1 MSQPRRL
8 LDDCFLHDRDRLRHT
23 DALRLLD
30 ERLKPVAGV
39 EEVPLAEA
47 LGRVLAEDVIAP
59 RPIPAFT
66 NSAVDGYAFAH
77 ASLKDDATRLRLASR
92 AAAGHAPASAL
103 KTGEAARI
111 FTGAV
116 MPEGADSCIMQEDV
130 EVEGEFVVVPPGLK
144 PGANTRKAGEDLQEG
159 EPAARSGARLRP
171 QELAAIAS
179 TGRDRIRCYRPLRV
193 ALVSTGDEIVRP
205 GAPLAHGQVY
215 DSNHVLLLSLLQTVA
230 AETVDYGVLPDD
242 ADAVRDAVGRAA
254 EECDVVLST
263 GGASRGEADHIVSTI
278 QNLGTLHAWQIA
290 VKPGRP
296 LAVGQIGDCI
306 FFGLPG
312 NPVAVFV
319 TFLLY
324 ARPMLARLQGARWH
338 EPRRFPLPAGFAM
351 PKKKAD
357 RREFWRGWIEDEAGR
372 PVLRKFARD
381 GSALISGLRQA
392 EGLIEV
398 AEEVTEVSPGDT
410 LSFIPFSEFGLPPR

>member
-1 MSQPRRL
+1 MSQVRRL
-8 LDDCFLHDRDRLRHT
+8 LDDCFLHDRDRLRHR
-23 DALRLLD
+23 DALKLMD
-30 ERLKPVAGV
+30 ERLRPVAESEDV
-39 EEVPLAEA
+39 ALAAA
-47 LGRVLAEDVIAP
+47 LGRVLAEDVVAP

-77 ASLKDDATRLRLASR
+77 ASLATGQTRLKLAGR
-92 AAAGHAPASAL
+92 AAAGHATADAL
-103 KTGEAARI
+103 RPGEAARI

-116 MPEGADSCIMQEDV
+116 MPEGADCCIMQEDV
-130 EVEGEFVVVPPGLK
+130 RLEGPFVVVPPGLK
-144 PGANTRKAGEDLQEG
+144 AGANTRQAGEDLQAG
-159 EPAARSGARLRP
+159 EPAARAGCRLRP

-179 TGRDRIRCYRPLRV
+179 TGRDRISCYRPLKV
-193 ALVSTGDEIVRP
+193 ALVSTGDEVVRP
-205 GAPLAHGQVY
+205 GAPLSPGQVY
-215 DSNHVLLLSLLQTVA
+215 DSNHVMLLGLLQTVA
-230 AETVDYGVLPDD
+230 AETIDYGVLPDD
-242 ADAVRDAVGRAA
+242 AEAVRRAIGRAA
-254 EECDVVLST
+254 GDCDVIIST

-278 QNLGTLHAWQIA
+278 QETGTLHAWQIA

-296 LAVGQIGDCI
+296 LAMGQIGDCI

-324 ARPMLARLQGARWH
+324 ARPMLARLQGAQWH
-338 EPRRFPLPAGFAM
+338 EPRRFALPAGFAIR
-351 PKKKAD
+351 KKKAD
-357 RREFWRGWIEDEAGR
+357 RREFWRGWIEEEDGR

-398 AEEVTEVSPGDT
+398 PEEVTEVKPGDS
-410 LSFIPFSEFGLPPR
+410 LGFIPFTEFGLPPR

>member
-1 MSQPRRL
+1 MTRARRL
-8 LDDCFLHDRDRLRHT
+8 LDDCFLHDRDRLRHA

-39 EEVPLAEA
+39 EEVALAAA
-47 LGRVLAEDVIAP
+47 LGRVLAEDIVAP
-59 RPIPAFT
+59 RPVPAFT

-77 ASLKDDATRLRLASR
+77 GSLGSGATRLRLAGR
-92 AAAGHAPASAL
+92 AAAGHAAAGGL
-103 KTGEAARI
+103 KAGEAARI

-130 EVEGEFVVVPPGLK
+130 TVEGEFVVLPPGLK
-144 PGANTRKAGEDLQEG
+144 PGANTRKAGEDLKAG
-159 EPAARSGARLRP
+159 EIAARAGVRLRP

-179 TGRDRIRCYRPLRV
+179 TGRDRIRCHRPLRV
-193 ALVSTGDEIVRP
+193 ALISTGDEIVRP
-205 GAPLAHGQVY
+205 GAPLGHGQVY
-215 DSNHVLLLSLLQTVA
+215 DSNHVLLLGLLRTIA
-230 AETVDYGVLPDD
+230 AEPVDYGVLPDD
-242 ADAVRDAVGRAA
+242 AEAVRRAVGRAA
-254 EECDVVLST
+254 RECDVILST

-278 QNLGTLHAWQIA
+278 QEMGTLHAWQIA

-296 LAVGQIGDCI
+296 LAVGQIRDCV

-324 ARPMLARLQGARWH
+324 ARPMLARLQGAEWH

-351 PKKKAD
+351 PRKKAE
-357 RREFWRGWIEDEAGR
+357 RREFWRGWIEEEDGW

-398 AEEVTEVSPGDT
+398 AEEVTEVKPGDT
-410 LSFIPFSEFGLPPR
+410 LNFIPFTEFGLPR

>member
-1 MSQPRRL
+1 MNQRRL
-8 LDDCFLHDRDRLRHT
+8 LDDCFLHDRDRLRHA
-23 DALRLLD
+23 DALKLLD
-30 ERLKPVAGV
+30 ERLEPVAGIEDV
-39 EEVPLAEA
+39 ALDAA
-47 LGRVLAEDVIAP
+47 LGWVLAEDIVAP

-77 ASLKDDATRLRLASR
+77 ASLGSDPTRLRLTGR
-92 AAAGHAPASAL
+92 AAAGHASPEPL
-103 KTGEAARI
+103 GPGEAARI

-116 MPEGADSCIMQEDV
+116 MPQGADSCIMQEDV
-130 EVEGEFVVVPPGLK
+130 EAEGEFVVLPPGLK

-159 EPAARSGARLRP
+159 ETAARAGARLRP

-179 TGRDRIRCYRPLRV
+179 TGRYRIRCYRPLRI

-205 GAPLAHGQVY
+205 GAALAHGQVY
-215 DSNHVLLLSLLQTVA
+215 DSNHALLLGLLHTVA

-242 ADAVRDAVGRAA
+242 AAAVREAVGRAA
-254 EECDVVLST
+254 AECNVILST
-263 GGASRGEADHIVSTI
+263 GGASRGDADHIVSTI
-278 QNLGTLHAWQIA
+278 QDLGTLHAWQIA

-296 LAVGQIGDCI
+296 LAVGQIGDTV

-324 ARPMLARLQGARWH
+324 ARPMLARLQGADWH

-351 PKKKAD
+351 PRKKPD
-357 RREFWRGWIEDEAGR
+357 RREFWRGWIEEESGR
-372 PVLRKFARD
+372 PVLKKFTRD

-398 AEEVTEVSPGDT
+398 AEEVTSVEPGDT
-410 LSFIPFSEFGLPPR
+410 LNFIPFTEFGLPPR

>member
-1 MSQPRRL
+1 MNQSRRL
-8 LDDCFLHDRDRLRHT
+8 LDDCFLHDRDRLRHA

-30 ERLKPVAGV
+30 ERLEPVAGI
-39 EEVPLAEA
+39 EEVLLAEA
-47 LGRVLAEDVIAP
+47 LGRVLAEDVCAP

-77 ASLKDDATRLRLASR
+77 RSLGPEPARLRLAGR
-92 AAAGHAPASAL
+92 AAAGHAPVSAL
-103 KTGEAARI
+103 KAGEAARI

-159 EPAARSGARLRP
+159 ELAARTGARLRP

-179 TGRDRIRCYRPLRV
+179 TGRDRIRCFRPLRV

-230 AETVDYGVLPDD
+230 AETVDFGVLPDD
-242 ADAVRDAVGRAA
+242 ADAVRNAVGRAA
-254 EECDVVLST
+254 EECDVILST

-278 QNLGTLHAWQIA
+278 QELGTLHAWQIA

-296 LAVGQIGDCI
+296 LAVGQIGDTV

-324 ARPMLARLQGARWH
+324 ARPMLARLQGANWH

-357 RREFWRGWIEDEAGR
+357 RREFWRGWIEEEAGR

-381 GSALISGLRQA
+381 GSALISGLRRA

-398 AEEVTEVSPGDT
+398 AEEVTEVRPGDT
-410 LSFIPFSEFGLPPR
+410 LSFIPFTEFGLPPR

>member
-1 MSQPRRL
+1 MSKRRL
-8 LDDCFLHDRDRLRHT
+8 LDDCFLHDRDRLRHA
-23 DALRLLD
+23 DALKLLD
-30 ERLKPVAGV
+30 ARLKPVAGTEDV
-39 EEVPLAEA
+39 ALTEA
-47 LGRVLAEDVIAP
+47 LGRVLAEDIVAP

-77 ASLKDDATRLRLASR
+77 ASLGHDATRLRLAGR
-92 AAAGHAPASAL
+92 AAAGHATPKPL
-103 KTGEAARI
+103 GPGEAARI

-130 EVEGEFVVVPPGLK
+130 EVTAEFVVLPPGLK
-144 PGANTRKAGEDLQEG
+144 PGANTRKAGEDLQAG
-159 EPAARSGARLRP
+159 EVAAGAGARLRP

-179 TGRDRIRCYRPLRV
+179 TGHDRIRCYRRLRI
-193 ALVSTGDEIVRP
+193 ALISTGDEIVRP
-205 GAPLAHGQVY
+205 GSSLAHGQVY
-215 DSNHVLLLSLLQTVA
+215 DSNHALLLGLLPTVG
-230 AETVDYGVLPDD
+230 AEAVDYGVLPDD
-242 ADAVRDAVGRAA
+242 AAAVREAVGRAA
-254 EECDVVLST
+254 ETCDVILST

-278 QNLGTLHAWQIA
+278 QEIGTLHAWQIA

-296 LAVGQIGDCI
+296 LAVGQVGDTV

-324 ARPMLARLQGARWH
+324 ARPMLAKLQGADWH
-338 EPRRFPLPAGFAM
+338 EPRRFPVPAGFAM
-351 PKKKAD
+351 PNKKPD
-357 RREFWRGWIEDEAGR
+357 RREFWRGWIDEEDGR

-381 GSALISGLRQA
+381 GSALISGLRRA

-398 AEEVTEVSPGDT
+398 AEEVTTVEPGDT
-410 LSFIPFSEFGLPPR
+410 LSFIPFTEFGLPPR

>member
-1 MSQPRRL
+1 MTQRRL
-8 LDDCFLHDRDRLRHT
+8 LDDCFLHDRDRLRHA
-23 DALRLLD
+23 DALKLLD
-30 ERLKPVAGV
+30 ERLSPVAGTEDV
-39 EEVPLAEA
+39 A
-47 LGRVLAEDVIAP
+47 LDAAIGRVLAEDIVAP

-77 ASLKDDATRLRLASR
+77 ASLGPDPTRLRLTGR
-92 AAAGHAPASAL
+92 AAAGHASPAPL
-103 KTGEAARI
+103 GPGEAARI

-130 EVEGEFVVVPPGLK
+130 EAAGEFVVLPPGLK
-144 PGANTRKAGEDLQEG
+144 PGANTRKAGEDLQAG
-159 EPAARSGARLRP
+159 EIAAAAGARLRP

-179 TGRDRIRCYRPLRV
+179 TGRDRIRCHRPLRV
-193 ALVSTGDEIVRP
+193 ALISTGDEIVRP
-205 GAPLAHGQVY
+205 GASLAPGQVY
-215 DSNHVLLLSLLQTVA
+215 DSNHALLLGLLHTVGA
-230 AETVDYGVLPDD
+230 QAIDCGVLPDD
-242 ADAVRDAVGRAA
+242 AAAVRDAVARAA
-254 EECDVVLST
+254 VECDVILST

-278 QNLGTLHAWQIA
+278 QDMGTLHAWQIA

-296 LAVGQIGDCI
+296 LAVGQVGDTV

-324 ARPMLARLQGARWH
+324 ARPMLARLQGADWH

-351 PKKKAD
+351 PKKKPD
-357 RREFWRGWIEDEAGR
+357 RREFWRGWIEEEAGR

-398 AEEVTEVSPGDT
+398 AEEITNVKPGDT
-410 LSFIPFSEFGLPPR
+410 LHFIPFTEFGLPPR

>member
-1 MSQPRRL
+1 MNQRRL
-8 LDDCFLHDRDRLRHT
+8 LDDCFLHDRDRLQHA
-23 DALRLLD
+23 DALKLLD
-30 ERLKPVAGV
+30 ERLKPVAGIV
-39 EEVPLAEA
+39 EVA
-47 LGRVLAEDVIAP
+47 LDAATGRVLAEDIVAP

-66 NSAVDGYAFAH
+66 NSAVDGYAFAY
-77 ASLKDDATRLRLASR
+77 ASLGSGPTRLRLAGR
-92 AAAGHAPASAL
+92 AAAGHAAVEPLAP
-103 KTGEAARI
+103 GETARI

-130 EVEGEFVVVPPGLK
+130 EVTGAFVILPPGLK
-144 PGANTRKAGEDLQEG
+144 PGANTRKAGEDLQAG
-159 EPAARSGARLRP
+159 ETAARAGARLRP

-179 TGRDRIRCYRPLRV
+179 TGRDRIRCYRRLRI
-193 ALVSTGDEIVRP
+193 ALISTGDEIVRP
-205 GAPLAHGQVY
+205 GAALAHGQVY
-215 DSNHVLLLSLLQTVA
+215 DSNHALLLGLLHTVG
-230 AETVDYGVLPDD
+230 AEAVDYGVLPDD
-242 ADAVRDAVGRAA
+242 AAAVRDAVGRAA
-254 EECDVVLST
+254 GTCDVILST

-278 QNLGTLHAWQIA
+278 QELGTLHAWQIA

-296 LAVGQIGDCI
+296 LAVGQIGDTV

-324 ARPMLARLQGARWH
+324 ARPMLARLQGADWR

-351 PKKKAD
+351 PKKKPD
-357 RREFWRGWIEDEAGR
+357 RREFWRGWIEEDSGR

-398 AEEVTEVSPGDT
+398 AEEITSVAPGDT
-410 LSFIPFSEFGLPPR
+410 LNFIPFTEFGLPPR

>member
-1 MSQPRRL
+1 MTQARRL
-8 LDDCFLHDRDRLRHT
+8 LDDCFLHDRDRLRHA

-30 ERLKPVAGV
+30 ERLKPVAEV
-39 EEVPLAEA
+39 EEVALAAA
-47 LGRVLAEDVIAP
+47 LGRVLAEDIVAP
-59 RPIPAFT
+59 RPVPAFT
-66 NSAVDGYAFAH
+66 NSAVDGYVFAH
-77 ASLKDDATRLRLASR
+77 ASLGTGATRLRLAGR
-92 AAAGHAPASAL
+92 AAAGHAAVSAINP
-103 KTGEAARI
+103 GEAARI

-130 EVEGEFVVVPPGLK
+130 TVEGEFVVVPPGLK
-144 PGANTRKAGEDLQEG
+144 PGANTRKAGEDLKAG
-159 EPAARSGARLRP
+159 EAAARAGVRLRP

-179 TGRDRIRCYRPLRV
+179 TGRDRIRCRRPLRV
-193 ALVSTGDEIVRP
+193 ALISTGDEIVRP
-205 GAPLAHGQVY
+205 GAPLAEGQVY
-215 DSNHVLLLSLLQTVA
+215 DSNHVLLLGLLQTVA
-230 AETVDYGVLPDD
+230 AEPVDYGVLPDD
-242 ADAVRDAVGRAA
+242 AEEVRRAVGRAA
-254 EECDVVLST
+254 RDCDVILST

-278 QNLGTLHAWQIA
+278 QEMGTLHAWQIA

-296 LAVGQIGDCI
+296 LAVGQIGDCV

-324 ARPMLARLQGARWH
+324 ARPMLARLQGAEWH

-351 PKKKAD
+351 PRKKAD
-357 RREFWRGWIEDEAGR
+357 RREFWRGWIEEEDGR
-372 PVLRKFARD
+372 PMLRKFARD

-398 AEEVTEVSPGDT
+398 PEEVTEVKPGDS
-410 LSFIPFSEFGLPPR
+410 LAFIPFTEFGLPPR

>member
-1 MSQPRRL
+1 MSAPRL
-8 LDDCFLHDRDRLRHT
+8 LDDCFLHDRDRLRHA
-23 DALRLLD
+23 DALKLMD
-30 ERLKPVAGV
+30 ERLKPVAGIEDV
-39 EEVPLAEA
+39 ALATS
-47 LGRVLAEDVIAP
+47 LGRVLAEDIIAP
-59 RPIPAFT
+59 RPVPAFT

-77 ASLKDDATRLRLASR
+77 RTLGVGPTRLKLAGR
-92 AAAGHAPASAL
+92 AAAGHAPACAL
-103 KTGEAARI
+103 GPGEAARI

-130 EVEGEFVVVPPGLK
+130 TVDGGFVIVPAGLK
-144 PGANTRKAGEDLQEG
+144 PGANTRKSGEDLQAG
-159 EPAARSGARLRP
+159 EPAARAGARLRP

-179 TGRDRIRCYRPLRV
+179 TGRDRIRCYRPLKV

-205 GAPLAHGQVY
+205 GGPLSHGQVY
-215 DSNHVLLLSLLQTVA
+215 DSNHVLLLGLLQTVA
-230 AETVDYGVLPDD
+230 AEAVDFGILPDN
-242 ADAVRDAVGRAA
+242 AGAVRQAVSRAA
-254 EECDVVLST
+254 VECNVVLST
-263 GGASRGEADHIVSTI
+263 GGASRGEADYIVKTI
-278 QNLGTLHAWQIA
+278 QDLGTLHAWQIA

-296 LAVGQIGDCI
+296 LALGQIGDCV

-324 ARPMLARLQGARWH
+324 ARPLLARLQGLQWH

-351 PKKKAD
+351 PKKKLD
-357 RREFWRGWIEDEAGR
+357 RREFWRGWIEEQGGR

-381 GSALISGLRQA
+381 GSALISGLRRA

-398 AEEVTEVSPGDT
+398 AEEVSEVKPGDI
-410 LSFIPFSEFGLPPR
+410 LGFIPFTEFGLPPR

>member
-1 MSQPRRL
+1 MSRARRL

-23 DALRLLD
+23 DALKLMD
-30 ERLKPVAGV
+30 ERLRPVAEA
-39 EEVPLAEA
+39 EEVALASA
-47 LGRVLAEDVIAP
+47 LGRVLAEDVVAP
-59 RPIPAFT
+59 RPIPGFT
-66 NSAVDGYAFAH
+66 NSAIDGYAFAH
-77 ASLKDDATRLRLASR
+77 ASLATGRTRLRLAGR
-92 AAAGHAPASAL
+92 AAAGHAAADAL
-103 KTGEAARI
+103 RPGEAARI

-130 EVEGEFVVVPPGLK
+130 ELDGDYIVVPPGLK
-144 PGANTRKAGEDLQEG
+144 AGANTRKAGEDLQAG
-159 EPAARSGARLRP
+159 APAAEAGARLRP
-171 QELAAIAS
+171 QELGAIAS
-179 TGRDRIRCYRPLRV
+179 TGRDRIRCFRPLKV
-193 ALVSTGDEIVRP
+193 ALVSTGDEILRP
-205 GAPLAHGQVY
+205 GAPLGPGQVY
-215 DSNHVLLLSLLQTVA
+215 DSNHVMLLGLLRTMA

-242 ADAVRDAVGRAA
+242 AAAVRRAIGRAA
-254 EECDVVLST
+254 GECDVMIST

-278 QNLGTLHAWQIA
+278 QELGTLHAWQIA

-296 LAVGQIGDCI
+296 LAMGQIGDCV

-324 ARPMLARLQGARWH
+324 ARPMLARLQGSQWH
-338 EPRRFPLPAGFAM
+338 EPRRFPLPAGFAIR
-351 PKKKAD
+351 KKKPD
-357 RREFWRGWIEDEAGR
+357 RREFWRGWIEEEAGR

-398 AEEVTEVSPGDT
+398 AEEVTEVKPGDI
-410 LSFIPFSEFGLPPR
+410 LSFIPFTEFGLPPR

>member
-8 LDDCFLHDRDRLRHT
+8 LDDCFLNDRDRLRHA
-23 DALRLLD
+23 DALKLMD
-30 ERLKPVAGV
+30 ERLKPVAGTD
-39 EEVPLAEA
+39 EVALAEA

-77 ASLKDDATRLRLASR
+77 RSLGTGATRLRLAGR
-92 AAAGHAPASAL
+92 AAAGHAPPSAL
-103 KTGEAARI
+103 KAGEAARI

-130 EVEGEFVVVPPGLK
+130 EVEGAFVIVPPGLK
-144 PGANTRKAGEDLQEG
+144 AGANTRRAGEDLQAG
-159 EPAARSGARLRP
+159 EIAARTGCRLRP

-215 DSNHVLLLSLLQTVA
+215 DSNHALLLGLLQTVA
-230 AETVDYGVLPDD
+230 AETMDYGVLPDD
-242 ADAVRDAVGRAA
+242 AAAVHRAIGRAA
-254 EECDVVLST
+254 RECDVIVST

-278 QNLGTLHAWQIA
+278 QELGTLHAWQIA

-296 LAVGQIGDCI
+296 LAVGQIGDCV

-324 ARPMLARLQGARWH
+324 ARPMLARLQGAQWH
-338 EPRRFPLPAGFAM
+338 EPRRFPLPAGFAIR
-351 PKKKAD
+351 KKKPD
-357 RREFWRGWIEDEAGR
+357 RREFWRGWIEDEDGR

-392 EGLIEV
+392 EGLIEI
-398 AEEVTEVSPGDT
+398 AEEVTEVKPGDS
-410 LSFIPFSEFGLPPR
+410 LDFIPFTQFGLPPR

>member
-1 MSQPRRL
+1 M
-8 LDDCFLHDRDRLRHT
+8 
-23 DALRLLD
+23 D
-30 ERLKPVAGV
+30 ERLKPVAGI
-39 EEVPLAEA
+39 EVVALAA
-47 LGRVLAEDVIAP
+47 AHGRVLAEDVIAP

-77 ASLKDDATRLRLASR
+77 ASLSPEATRLRLTGR
-92 AAAGHAPASAL
+92 AAAGHAPAGAL
-103 KTGEAARI
+103 GPGEAARI

-130 EVEGEFVVVPPGLK
+130 EGEGDVVIIPPGLK
-144 PGANTRKAGEDLQEG
+144 AGANTRKAGEDLQAG
-159 EPAARSGARLRP
+159 EPAASAGARLRP

-179 TGRDRIRCYRPLRV
+179 TGHDRIHCYRRLRV
-193 ALVSTGDEIVRP
+193 ALISTGDEIVRP
-205 GAPLAHGQVY
+205 GAPLAYGQVY
-215 DSNHVLLLSLLQTVA
+215 DSNHALLLGLLQTVA
-230 AETVDYGVLPDD
+230 AETVDHGVLPDD
-242 ADAVRDAVGRAA
+242 AAMVRDAVGRAA
-254 EECDVVLST
+254 RDCDVILST

-278 QNLGTLHAWQIA
+278 QDMGTLHAWQIA

-296 LAVGQIGDCI
+296 LAVGQIGDTV

-324 ARPMLARLQGARWH
+324 ARPMLARLQGTEWH

-351 PKKKAD
+351 PKKKPD
-357 RREFWRGWIEDEAGR
+357 RREFWRGWIEVEAGR
-372 PVLRKFARD
+372 PVLKKFARD

-398 AEEVTEVSPGDT
+398 AEEVTEVRPGDC
-410 LSFIPFSEFGLPPR
+410 LNFIPFTEFGLPPR

>member
-1 MSQPRRL
+1 MNQRRL
-8 LDDCFLHDRDRLRHT
+8 LDDCFLHDRDRLRHA
-23 DALRLLD
+23 DALKLLD
-30 ERLKPVAGV
+30 DRLTPVAGIEDV
-39 EEVPLAEA
+39 ALDSA
-47 LGRVLAEDVIAP
+47 LGRVLAEDIVAP
-59 RPIPAFT
+59 RPIPAFA

-77 ASLKDDATRLRLASR
+77 ASLGSDPTRLRLTGR
-92 AAAGHAPASAL
+92 AAAGHATAEPL
-103 KTGEAARI
+103 GPGEAARI

-130 EVEGEFVVVPPGLK
+130 EAAGEFVILPPGLK
-144 PGANTRKAGEDLQEG
+144 PGANTRKAGEDLQAG
-159 EPAARSGARLRP
+159 EIAARAGARLRP

-179 TGRDRIRCYRPLRV
+179 TGRDRIRCYRPLRI

-215 DSNHVLLLSLLQTVA
+215 DSNHSLLLGLLHTVA
-230 AETVDYGVLPDD
+230 AEPVDYGVLPDD
-242 ADAVRDAVGRAA
+242 AAAVRDGVGRAA
-254 EECDVVLST
+254 VECDVILST

-278 QNLGTLHAWQIA
+278 QDLGTLHAWQIA

-296 LAVGQIGDCI
+296 LAVGQIGDTV

-324 ARPMLARLQGARWH
+324 ARPMLARLQGAQWH

-351 PKKKAD
+351 PNKKAG
-357 RREFWRGWIEDEAGR
+357 RREFWRGWIEEECGR

-398 AEEVTEVSPGDT
+398 AEEVTNVEPGDT
-410 LSFIPFSEFGLPPR
+410 LNFIPFTEFGLPPR